1 MKRAQCVVVKRAQCV
16 VVVKRTQCVV
26 VVKRAHC
33 LCCGCSLVKHA
44 KGVDALV
51 AMKDLAGCYHATG
64 LLHSKM
70 DDLDGV

>member
-16 VVVKRTQCVV
+16 VVVKR
-26 VVKRAHC
+26 AHC
-33 LCCGCSLVKHA
+33 LCGGCSLVKHA
-44 KGVDALV
+44 KGVEALV